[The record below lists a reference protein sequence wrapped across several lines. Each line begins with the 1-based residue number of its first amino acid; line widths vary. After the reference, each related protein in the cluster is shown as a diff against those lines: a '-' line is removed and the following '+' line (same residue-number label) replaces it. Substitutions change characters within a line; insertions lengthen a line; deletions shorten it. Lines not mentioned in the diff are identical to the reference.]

1 MAAWYVNSLVALF
14 LLGTQRFLYKVAAER
29 GAGSSLTTAVFMAT
43 VALLSAVAYLGSGGP
58 STGRL
63 SMLLL
68 LALLNSSSF
77 ACAAIAQ
84 IEALKR
90 LPAGITYPLT
100 RLSLVLVI
108 LFSLV
113 YFHETLR
120 PWQWL
125 GVAVG
130 LGVVALLSGDVKRD
144 KTLHHR
150 AGSGLWFVLAAIIC
164 GAISSVS
171 CKLAAMHADTAGFMT
186 LTYSMGTVFSILLNR
201 HGKTTA
207 PGGQRKEALLIGL
220 FMGVLNFFGFYALLK
235 AMATGPLSAIALLTG
250 MHFVI
255 AIILSVLV
263 YRERLTPRRVTAVLL
278 TLLAVLLM
286 KQ

>member
-1 MAAWYVNSLVALF
+1 MAAWYLNSLVALL

-43 VALLSAVAYLGSGGP
+43 VALLSGIAYLGSGEP
-58 STGRL
+58 STGSL
-63 SMLLL
+63 TVLLL

-77 ACAAIAQ
+77 ACATIAQ

-90 LPAGITYPLT
+90 LPAGIAYPLT

-108 LFSLV
+108 LFSLI
-113 YFHETLR
+113 YFHETLQ

-125 GVAVG
+125 GVALG
-130 LGVVALLSGDVKRD
+130 LGVVALLGGEVKRD
-144 KTLHHR
+144 RTLSHR
-150 AGSGLWFVLAAIIC
+150 SGSGLWFILAAVFC

-186 LTYSMGTVFSILLNR
+186 LTYSMGTVFSVLINR
-201 HGKTTA
+201 HWKTTA
-207 PGGQRKEALLIGL
+207 PGGRRKEALIIGL
-220 FMGVLNFFGFYALLK
+220 VMGVLNFFGFYALLK
-235 AMATGPLSAIALLTG
+235 AMATGPLSAIVLLTG

-255 AIILSVLV
+255 AIILSVLI
-263 YRERLTPRRVTAVLL
+263 YRERLTPRRAAAVLL
-278 TLLAVLLM
+278 TLLAVFLM